1 MSETS
6 KINSD
11 SDTDSEN
18 QVSLPSISR
27 SESERNNQ
35 DVQTDRHTKGSD
47 QVFDSANGNGTSGIK
62 RGKPRR
68 NISHV
73 SFTENFLFP

>member
-1 MSETS
+1 MYKPPLVE
-6 KINSD
+6 
-11 SDTDSEN
+11 E
-18 QVSLPSISR
+18 IS
-27 SESERNNQ
+27 S
-35 DVQTDRHTKGSD
+35 KGSD